1 MQCIQILRRIRKEKY
16 LIYKYNL
23 KMILKDKKSDTEYY
37 DLTKAYHS
45 EEEYDM
51 IESTKERLKRIQ
63 DIEKDMAL
71 LTNVYKDMFEIIDA
85 QQEGIDTL
93 EAHMI
98 STRDYAKTAYKE
110 IKKAEEYQESAD
122 YYKYVLLVLGTVIG
136 SVMILK

>member
-1 MQCIQILRRIRKEKY
+1 
-16 LIYKYNL
+16 
-23 KMILKDKKSDTEYY
+23 MILKDKKSDTEYY